1 MERPMND
8 FTSIAPLI
16 QGSLKQLEALLRSN
30 GFFRSEALSPSLQ
43 GGYSSEIWLRRAGDR
58 FLAVRID
65 WLGHKH
71 LTDAHYHLEAF
82 PMLQRFN
89 YEHRAGKVPV
99 QKFDPFTGRP
109 THVDPH
115 ARLRRDD
122 S

>member
-1 MERPMND
+1 MND
-8 FTSIAPLI
+8 FTTVAPLI
-16 QGSLKQLEALLRSN
+16 KGSLKRLEGALRSN
-30 GFFRSEALSPSLQ
+30 GFFRSEELSPSLH
-43 GGYSSEIWLRRAGDR
+43 GGHSSEIWLRRAGEH

-71 LTDAHYHLEAF
+71 VDEAHYHLEAF
-82 PMLQRFN
+82 PAVQRFN
-89 YEHRAGKVPV
+89 YEHRAGKVSV